1 LGIKDISEKIGFT
14 KLELNVIVFLL
25 FVFITGFIIKTYWLS
40 EKNKPVIYDYSKQ
53 DSLFLNIGNYSND
66 IEGKTS
72 AKDKKVDYKQEVL
85 DFRKRE
91 FKAGNSNDL
100 PAENSIDIN
109 KAAKSAFER
118 LPGIGPKTADKI
130 IAYRIK
136 IKRFE
141 KLDELLNVKGIGKT
155 KFNKIKKYLYIKK

>member
-14 KLELNVIVFLL
+14 KLELKVIVFLL

-40 EKNKPVIYDYSKQ
+40 EKNNPVIYDYSKQ
-53 DSLFLNIGNYSND
+53 DSLFLNIGNYNKDS
-66 IEGKTS
+66 EGKTS
-72 AKDKKVDYKQEVL
+72 TNDIKVDYKQEVL
-85 DFRKRE
+85 DFRKPE
-91 FKAGNSNDL
+91 FKTGNSNDL
-100 PAENSIDIN
+100 PVENSIDIN
-109 KAAKSAFER
+109 KAAKIAFER

-141 KLDELLNVKGIGKT
+141 KLEELLNVKGIGKT